1 MSGESVEEE
10 LERLRSENEE
20 LKGHVKALIQSNG
33 EKDLELDELESN
45 LESALESIKTF
56 HGQQK
61 QVRRS
66 LRRESVPFHSSLV
79 LLLAYRC

>member
-1 MSGESVEEE
+1 MEGESIEGE
-10 LERLRSENEE
+10 LTRLRSENEE

-33 EKDLELDELESN
+33 EKDAELDELEAN

-61 QVRRS
+61 QVG
-66 LRRESVPFHSSLV
+66 PFHQSR
-79 LLLAYRC
+79 LLD